1 MNEQKV
7 VQEILY
13 MLYLFQK
20 EKGTMLKA
28 RPKPEEMNHRE
39 IMVLQAICRMHPDGT
54 PVKMS
59 DLSAF
64 FRVTPAAVSQTI
76 RAFERKEWVERV
88 RPEHDRRTV
97 YIRVSEKARAHMQEC
112 MDQMQ
117 SNLQSFVAQLGEED
131 AAAMV
136 RILKKAI
143 DFYRD
148 HHDREQ
154 TKLEGESEC

>member
-1 MNEQKV
+1 
-7 VQEILY
+7 
-13 MLYLFQK
+13 MLF
-20 EKGTMLKA
+20 
-28 RPKPEEMNHRE
+28 RS
-39 IMVLQAICRMHPDGT
+39 RMHPDGT

>member
-1 MNEQKV
+1 M
-7 VQEILY
+7 
-13 MLYLFQK
+13 
-20 EKGTMLKA
+20 
-28 RPKPEEMNHRE
+28 
-39 IMVLQAICRMHPDGT
+39 
-54 PVKMS
+54 
-59 DLSAF
+59 
-64 FRVTPAAVSQTI
+64 
-76 RAFERKEWVERV
+76 

-117 SNLQSFVAQLGEED
+117 RNLQSFVAQLGEED

>member
-20 EKGTMLKA
+20 ENGTMLKA

-64 FRVTPAAVSQTI
+64 FQVTPAAVSQTI

-117 SNLQSFVAQLGEED
+117 SNLQSFVAQLGEGGCRRHGAHPEKSD
-131 AAAMV
+131 
-136 RILKKAI
+136 
-143 DFYRD
+143 
-148 HHDREQ
+148 
-154 TKLEGESEC
+154 

>member
-20 EKGTMLKA
+20 ENGTMLKA

-64 FRVTPAAVSQTI
+64 FQVTPAAVSQTI
-76 RAFERKEWVERV
+76 RAFERKEWVERG
-88 RPEHDRRTV
+88 RPESLHPGQRKGACAYAGMHGSDAEQSAVVRRTAG
-97 YIRVSEKARAHMQEC
+97 RGGCRRHGAHPEKS
-112 MDQMQ
+112 D
-117 SNLQSFVAQLGEED
+117 
-131 AAAMV
+131 
-136 RILKKAI
+136 
-143 DFYRD
+143 
-148 HHDREQ
+148 
-154 TKLEGESEC
+154 

>member
-20 EKGTMLKA
+20 ENGTMLKA

-64 FRVTPAAVSQTI
+64 FQVTPAAVSQTI

-97 YIRVSEKARAHMQEC
+97 YIRVSERR
-112 MDQMQ
+112 
-117 SNLQSFVAQLGEED
+117 
-131 AAAMV
+131 V
-136 RILKKAI
+136 RICRNAWIRCRAI
-143 DFYRD
+143 CSRSS
-148 HHDREQ
+148 HSWERRMPPPWCA
-154 TKLEGESEC
+154 S